1 MISFWLRYVSRFI
14 PMQSQQCVI
23 ALSIFNSRAQL
34 RQPRGRSIDSPD
46 DSDENRLIVTF
57 SQHHN
62 SQGTEAEDALHEMSA
77 VSSQYQLAQQNMLH
91 LQQQQ
96 WRQQQY
102 GDGDTTPT
110 NEMCGRTGRDTINT
124 LVGDIDRDSLLRN
137 RGMTVPQRNKPI
149 AMVKGN
155 VLHTIP
161 QQQQQDLI
169 KPSDDR
175 WVFRLLFF

>member
-1 MISFWLRYVSRFI
+1 M
-14 PMQSQQCVI
+14 
-23 ALSIFNSRAQL
+23 QL

-46 DSDENRLIVTF
+46 ESDENRTFNITF

-91 LQQQQ
+91 MQQQQQQ
-96 WRQQQY
+96 WRQY
-102 GDGDTTPT
+102 DGDITPT
-110 NEMCGRTGRDTINT
+110 NEICGRTGRDINT
-124 LVGDIDRDSLLRN
+124 LAGDRDSLLRN

-175 WVFRLLFF
+175 

>member
-1 MISFWLRYVSRFI
+1 MNQKGEEEEEKKLIIEFDLKSVSYIS
-14 PMQSQQCVI
+14 
-23 ALSIFNSRAQL
+23 QL
-34 RQPRGRSIDSPD
+34 TQPRGRSIDSPD

-77 VSSQYQLAQQNMLH
+77 VSSQYQMGQQNIHHMH
-91 LQQQQ
+91 QQQ
-96 WRQQQY
+96 WRQY
-102 GDGDTTPT
+102 VDGDITPT
-110 NEMCGRTGRDTINT
+110 NEMCGRTGRDIST
-124 LVGDIDRDSLLRN
+124 LAGDIDRDSLLRN

-161 QQQQQDLI
+161 QQQQQQDLI

-175 WVFRLLFF
+175 

>member
-1 MISFWLRYVSRFI
+1 M
-14 PMQSQQCVI
+14 
-23 ALSIFNSRAQL
+23 QL

-77 VSSQYQLAQQNMLH
+77 VSSQYQLAEQNVLH

-96 WRQQQY
+96 WRQY
-102 GDGDTTPT
+102 VDTTVIDGDTTPT
-110 NEMCGRTGRDTINT
+110 NEMCGRTGRDINT

-155 VLHTIP
+155 VLHSIP

-175 WVFRLLFF
+175 

>member
-1 MISFWLRYVSRFI
+1 MYLK
-14 PMQSQQCVI
+14 
-23 ALSIFNSRAQL
+23 QL

-46 DSDENRLIVTF
+46 DSDENRMIVTF

-62 SQGTEAEDALHEMSA
+62 SQGTEAEESLHEMSA
-77 VSSQYQLAQQNMLH
+77 VSSQYQLGKQNLHHLHQQS
-91 LQQQQ
+91 
-96 WRQQQY
+96 WRQY
-102 GDGDTTPT
+102 ADGDITPT
-110 NEMCGRTGRDTINT
+110 NEMCGRINT
-124 LVGDIDRDSLLRN
+124 LAGDIDRDSLLRN

-161 QQQQQDLI
+161 QQQQQQDLK

-175 WVFRLLFF
+175 YKFDSIAFLLM